1 MKEEARKGEGGIGLF
16 WDESFLW
23 GVMALRALEA
33 AGLPFRLLRAGD
45 IRAGGLEGFSA
56 LFVPGGWA
64 SNKIRALGEAGAA
77 RIRLFVEQ
85 GGTYIGLCGGAGLAT
100 AEGLGLLCVTRR
112 PLGRRVPSFSGR
124 IGLVL
129 CDDPLWDGIAD
140 PVFHAWWP
148 SQLSVGAGV
157 SLLAAY
163 GEALPDAFSSD
174 LNVGDT
180 IFAGGWEG
188 LERAYGINLDPA
200 RMRGEPTVVRGRCG
214 RGTVLLSLVHFD
226 APGDPNGTTVLKN
239 LWKLYGGTRSAP
251 RAHKGAARP
260 FNPSPSLSRAMEEV
274 RGAAGGLVELG
285 LRNFLWFRRGPL
297 MLQWRR
303 GVRGLEYWTL
313 KVLAEEIASRMYGTR
328 RAHARPPSPDKPA
341 GSPERAA
348 SMEKHLAE
356 VSEVLLP
363 FAAEA
368 RLLLLLER
376 QAMAGERLTY
386 EEGSDPRIRAMRE
399 RLFSPSKSHGGLFKE
414 VADRMDLLLY
424 LLLTT

>member
-1 MKEEARKGEGGIGLF
+1 
-16 WDESFLW
+16 
-23 GVMALRALEA
+23 
-33 AGLPFRLLRAGD
+33 
-45 IRAGGLEGFSA
+45 
-56 LFVPGGWA
+56 
-64 SNKIRALGEAGAA
+64 
-77 RIRLFVEQ
+77 
-85 GGTYIGLCGGAGLAT
+85 
-100 AEGLGLLCVTRR
+100 
-112 PLGRRVPSFSGR
+112 
-124 IGLVL
+124 
-129 CDDPLWDGIAD
+129 
-140 PVFHAWWP
+140 
-148 SQLSVGAGV
+148 
-157 SLLAAY
+157 
-163 GEALPDAFSSD
+163 
-174 LNVGDT
+174 
-180 IFAGGWEG
+180 
-188 LERAYGINLDPA
+188 
-200 RMRGEPTVVRGRCG
+200 
-214 RGTVLLSLVHFD
+214 
-226 APGDPNGTTVLKN
+226 
-239 LWKLYGGTRSAP
+239 
-251 RAHKGAARP
+251 
-260 FNPSPSLSRAMEEV
+260 MEEV

-399 RLFSPSKSHGGLFKE
+399 RLFSTSKSHGGLFKA
-414 VADRMDLLLY
+414 VADRMDGLLY